1 MTASHVAS
9 SEPGVSHPVAIVART
24 NGAINGDP
32 VAYFRQDEG
41 ARA

>member
-1 MTASHVAS
+1 MTAPQVVV

-32 VAYFRQDEG
+32 VAYFWQDEG

>member
-1 MTASHVAS
+1 MSAPLEAA

-41 ARA
+41 ARV